1 MLMSVTFCTHWKNIS
16 KGYFC
21 HRISLLQ
28 RFRGTSVS
36 LLHSVGYWIGWRH
49 AAVLA
54 DSCCPQQ
61 YGHTGKAWVTLVLVA
76 QTSFLQ
82 LQVGSLSTVLSN
94 CDCIRT
100 VFPFGRG
107 CKLAEVF
114 QTFHAVS
121 VHPDKQ
127 RQKLLFISIYERLVK
142 SDVCYRHSENT
153 AHPVPVSFF
162 TDSFFSLCDV
172 GACQRK
178 CSRTDSK

>member
-21 HRISLLQ
+21 RRISLLQ

-61 YGHTGKAWVTLVLVA
+61 YGHTRESLGYFVLVA

-94 CDCIRT
+94 SVIAEALGQCFHLVEVVSWQKCLKLSMLSVCIQINKDRSC
-100 VFPFGRG
+100 FAYLYMKG
-107 CKLAEVF
+107 L
-114 QTFHAVS
+114 
-121 VHPDKQ
+121 
-127 RQKLLFISIYERLVK
+127 
-142 SDVCYRHSENT
+142 
-153 AHPVPVSFF
+153 
-162 TDSFFSLCDV
+162 
-172 GACQRK
+172 
-178 CSRTDSK
+178 

>member
-1 MLMSVTFCTHWKNIS
+1 M
-16 KGYFC
+16 
-21 HRISLLQ
+21 
-28 RFRGTSVS
+28 
-36 LLHSVGYWIGWRH
+36 
-49 AAVLA
+49 
-54 DSCCPQQ
+54 
-61 YGHTGKAWVTLVLVA
+61 
-76 QTSFLQ
+76 
-82 LQVGSLSTVLSN
+82 GSLSTVLSN

-162 TDSFFSLCDV
+162 TASFFSLCDV